1 MKVRPYPVFVS
12 LTCALLILLCGLAD
26 SHAQTEYPGVRTI
39 MIDPGHGGRDPGTVY
54 GNYREKDI
62 VLSVALKLG
71 ALIERNLPDVQVL
84 YTRKTDEFI
93 ELARRGEMA
102 NQAGADLFVSIHV
115 NAVDPGRRAPS
126 GALTLVMG
134 QGHEDRNLDVAM
146 RENDVIIF
154 EDDYSTKYEGYTP
167 GSAESFIIFSLM
179 QYVHL
184 EQSMMLASLMQEHYK
199 KSSPM
204 PDLGARQ
211 QKLLVLWKTAMPSV
225 LTELG
230 FLPNDADR
238 AVLTSDAGQ
247 DKLAASLF
255 NAVSEY
261 KSRVENKSVAVSV
274 DAAGARGNTA
284 LAAPQPS
291 GADVVYMVQVCSS
304 SQRLGRNGNL
314 LRPHKDRGVTERIID
329 GLYKYYVGSCGTYA
343 EALELQ
349 REVRSSTPDA
359 FMVAFR
365 DGVQI
370 PVSDARNITGR

>member
-1 MKVRPYPVFVS
+1 MKVCPYPVFVS
-12 LTCALLILLCGLAD
+12 LTYALLFLLCGLSD
-26 SHAQTEYPGVRTI
+26 SYAQTEYAGVRTI
-39 MIDPGHGGRDPGTVY
+39 MLDPGHGGRDPGTVY

-62 VLSVALKLG
+62 VLNVALKLG
-71 ALIERNLPDVQVL
+71 ALIERNLPDVRVL

-199 KSSPM
+199 RSSPM

-255 NAVSEY
+255 NAISEY

-274 DAAGARGNTA
+274 DAAGARGDTA
-284 LAAPQPS
+284 LAAERPV
-291 GADVVYMVQVCSS
+291 GGEVVYMVQVCSS

-314 LRPHKDRGVTERIID
+314 LRPHKDRGVTEKIVD
-329 GLYKYYVGSCGTYA
+329 GLFKYYVGSCGTYA
-343 EALELQ
+343 EAVELQ

-370 PVSDARNITGR
+370 PVSEARNLTGR